1 MLRLCRGAVA
11 TRDQV
16 LSGAEEDVEMAGGGR
31 YGPLANNAVPLRVL
45 GWRRWSFQWVK
56 LVGGAAGEGSCPSCR
71 LAQRRERMA
80 GERGKVEY
88 GVVTTF

>member
-1 MLRLCRGAVA
+1 M
-11 TRDQV
+11 
-16 LSGAEEDVEMAGGGR
+16 
-31 YGPLANNAVPLRVL
+31 
-45 GWRRWSFQWVK
+45 K

-71 LAQRRERMA
+71 SAQRRERMA